1 MTLNIPEIMSEIMG
15 FGMTDYELLQYADDM
30 DSAGFSEDYIVNELA
45 RVMNG
50 GEPLHYFAHRIN
62 AGTIRAEKINIS
74 SDGVFTRTEIDP

>member
-50 GEPLHYFAHRIN
+50 GEPLRYFAHRIK
-62 AGTIRAEKINIS
+62 AGTIRADKINIS
-74 SDGVFTRTEIDP
+74 SHGAFIRTEIDP